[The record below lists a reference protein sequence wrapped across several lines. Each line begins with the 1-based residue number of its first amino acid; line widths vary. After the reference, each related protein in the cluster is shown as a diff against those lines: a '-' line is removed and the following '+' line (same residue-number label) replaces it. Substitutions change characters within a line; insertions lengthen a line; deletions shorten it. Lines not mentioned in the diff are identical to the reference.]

1 MNLCQHNYNIKEPLK
16 GWGDLGES
24 VKKGKFVIKFFL
36 QIVLSEVLK
45 VVKMISANE
54 KQEIKELVAASR
66 NFLYKHL

>member
-1 MNLCQHNYNIKEPLK
+1 M
-16 GWGDLGES
+16 GES